1 MFSRSQTKSLLHFV
15 QWLFYKQTQWI
26 CVLVNAKPPISMVK
40 KSELTKICLFPAADK
55 ESTGIIFKAMLCKQR
70 KPGDFMQET
79 NMHSYKKVILIWTP
93 LGIGY
98 ILKHA
103 QLKNTSMSMLSSRSM
118 LGTLDTFKS
127 MVSLRPC
134 SLC

>member
-55 ESTGIIFKAMLCKQR
+55 ESTGIIFKAMLSVNNGSLETLCK
-70 KPGDFMQET
+70 KLICT
-79 NMHSYKKVILIWTP
+79 HIKK
-93 LGIGY
+93 
-98 ILKHA
+98 
-103 QLKNTSMSMLSSRSM
+103 
-118 LGTLDTFKS
+118 
-127 MVSLRPC
+127 
-134 SLC
+134 